1 VAKRIVCYQA
11 ATYVWDFGVSYIRLS
26 NTAILS
32 DRNMQMRYLIAAFV
46 VCAIAFVAADE
57 PKKKVAT
64 TLKGKWSLVSVS
76 HGGKAAPADVIKDFK
91 FTFEEKTYNNVMNG
105 ETLQEGEYKFDDGKS
120 PKTIDFD
127 IKKGHNEGKK
137 QVGIFK
143 IEDDKITIVLAEPD
157 ATDRPTSFEVKE
169 GSNVIEAV
177 LERVKP

>member
-1 VAKRIVCYQA
+1 
-11 ATYVWDFGVSYIRLS
+11 
-26 NTAILS
+26 
-32 DRNMQMRYLIAAFV
+32 MRFLTTTFV
-46 VCAIAFVAADE
+46 ICAIAFVAADE

-64 TLKGKWSLVSVS
+64 KFKGKWSLVSLS
-76 HGGKAAPADVIKDFK
+76 HGGKAAPADVLKDFK
-91 FTFEEKTYNNVMNG
+91 CTFEEKRYNNIMNG
-105 ETLQEGEYKFDDGKS
+105 EVFEEGEYKFDDDKS

-143 IEDDKITIVLAEPD
+143 IEDDKMTLVLAEPD